1 MAWLAMRAKTACPG
15 SRMRKGAITESAV
28 VLKRWAIFP
37 AKEQALAHF
46 EEGSIVASF
55 DEVAGCASWMG
66 GRIPTMEEAR
76 SIYSYVDASKNKEL
90 QALGNTIP
98 AVNGCVH

>member
-1 MAWLAMRAKTACPG
+1 MLLEEAEGQTYLVETMAWLAMRAKTACPG

-46 EEGSIVASF
+46 EEGSIVELVAVGIK
-55 DEVAGCASWMG
+55 VAGWRVIG
-66 GRIPTMEEAR
+66 VEA
-76 SIYSYVDASKNKEL
+76 E
-90 QALGNTIP
+90 
-98 AVNGCVH
+98 